1 MALLYE
7 TLRHPRADSGLLLMT
22 ETQSMLIAR
31 KVCAGAGT
39 GACQPTTERCCNP
52 PFDVRDA
59 YLGVS
64 NGRERRRRA
73 PRGIRRDM
81 RESAVV
87 LGVPKT
93 AVPDLT

>member
-1 MALLYE
+1 
-7 TLRHPRADSGLLLMT
+7 MT
-22 ETQSMLIAR
+22 ETQSMLIAA

-52 PFDVRDA
+52 PFDARVT

-64 NGRERRRRA
+64 NGRGRRRRA
-73 PRGIRRDM
+73 PREIRRDM

-93 AVPDLT
+93 AVQDLS

>member
-1 MALLYE
+1 MVYE
-7 TLRHPRADSGLLLMT
+7 TLRHPCTDSGLLLIT
-22 ETQSMLIAR
+22 ETQSKLIAR

-52 PFDVRDA
+52 PFDVRVA

-64 NGRERRRRA
+64 NGRGRRRRA
-73 PRGIRRDM
+73 PREIRRDM

-87 LGVPKT
+87 LGVPST